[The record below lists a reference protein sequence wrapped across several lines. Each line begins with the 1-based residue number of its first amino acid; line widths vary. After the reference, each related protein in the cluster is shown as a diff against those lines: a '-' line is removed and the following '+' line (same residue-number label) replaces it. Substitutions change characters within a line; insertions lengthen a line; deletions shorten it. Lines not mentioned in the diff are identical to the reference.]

1 MKKTGDP
8 LDTPIM
14 RQYLELKSQNPD
26 AILFFRLGDFYE
38 MFLDDAMNAAPIM
51 DVTLTRRQNNIPM
64 AGVPFHNVEP
74 YIARLLDAGKK
85 VAIAEQSVD
94 PANPKLMMR
103 AITRVISPGTIIEDE
118 LLTGESHNYLMAV
131 VPEDVSAGL
140 SLADVSTGDF
150 FCLRASAADE
160 AGLDRLIRDAFARYG
175 PREILVPSSALKWLG
190 DLLPEARNIVPVEEW
205 RASPLEGRRLLTTA
219 YGDIKSLG
227 FLAEKDAALAACG
240 LILSYIQISFPT
252 KKIRLSPPMVREEG
266 SVMRLDEQTI
276 RNLDLVYNAQER
288 GVTRT
293 LFSVM
298 NFCRTAPGRRA
309 LKEALLHPLT
319 DRGEIIRRQEGALFL
334 IESPQMRRS
343 LEESLGGV
351 SDLERVTA
359 RMAAGRALPRDFP
372 AIRGTIRAGGE
383 IYRILG
389 KHLEGGAIAP
399 VLNELADEIEKW
411 VEPEPPSLL
420 GKGPFLQVGVRA
432 DLDTAREARDKG
444 TAWIAEF
451 EAGEKKRTG
460 ISNLRVRYN
469 RVTGYAVEITKS
481 NLANVPADYVRRQT
495 LLGQERFTCPRLQ
508 ELETAIAGAEETID
522 RVEKQEFDRL
532 VSLVLSH
539 TDALAGLMHDLARL
553 DFTSSLAAAA
563 LRWNWE
569 RPEIVTERSFEIH
582 EGRHPVVEAYLPED
596 AQFIPNDILLG
607 GEDRVFAVLTGPN
620 MAGKSTYIR
629 QAALIQLMAQVGS
642 YVPAKKARLSAADG
656 IFTRIGASDNLT
668 RGESTFYV
676 EMLETARILNRC
688 TDRSL
693 VIMDEV
699 GRGTSTYD
707 GLSIAWALVEYLSGM
722 GPRPRVLFA
731 THYHELTS
739 LDDRP
744 GVFNLTMDVRE
755 QEGTVV
761 FLRKV
766 REGAA
771 DDSYGIHVARLAGLP
786 EKLLVRA
793 EEKLRELERD
803 MEEKQKARPRRKKSR
818 EHEPDLFG

>member
-1 MKKTGDP
+1 MKKAGDP

-64 AGVPFHNVEP
+64 AGVPYHNAEP
-74 YIARLLDAGKK
+74 YIARLLEAGRK

-103 AITRVISPGTIIEDE
+103 SITRVISPGTIIEDE
-118 LLTGESHNYLMAV
+118 LLTGESHNYLFAV
-131 VPEDVSAGL
+131 VPDGTSAGL

-150 FCLRASAADE
+150 FCLRATAAE
-160 AGLDRLIRDAFARYG
+160 EEGLDRLIRDAFARYG
-175 PREILVPSSALKWLG
+175 PREILIPSSSATWLG
-190 DLLPEARNIVPVEEW
+190 ALLPEARNVVPVEDW

-227 FLAEKDAALAACG
+227 FFPEKDAALAAAG
-240 LILSYIQISFPT
+240 LILSYIQTSFPT
-252 KKIRLSPPMVREEG
+252 KKIRLSPPVVREEG

-298 NFCRTAPGRRA
+298 NFCRTPPGRRA

-319 DRGEIIRRQEGALFL
+319 DPAEIGRRQDGAAYLIHSSEIRRQ
-334 IESPQMRRS
+334 
-343 LEESLGGV
+343 LEEALLGV

-359 RMAAGRALPRDFP
+359 RIAAGRALPRDFQ
-372 AIRGTIRAGGE
+372 AVRGTIRAGGE

-389 KHLEGGAIAP
+389 GNLGAGGVSAALEG
-399 VLNELADEIEKW
+399 LASEIEKC
-411 VEPEPPSLL
+411 VEGDPPSLL
-420 GKGPFLQVGVRA
+420 GKGPFLRPGVRP

-451 EAGEKKRTG
+451 ESQEKKRTG

-481 NLANVPADYVRRQT
+481 NLGNVPADYVRRQT

-522 RVEKQEFDRL
+522 KVEKEEFERFIP
-532 VSLVLSH
+532 LVLSQ
-539 TDALAGLMHDLARL
+539 TEELASLMHDLARL
-553 DFTSSLAAAA
+553 DFTNSLAAAA
-563 LRWNWE
+563 VRWNWE
-569 RPEIVTERSFEIH
+569 KPEIVPERSFEIH
-582 EGRHPVVEAYLPED
+582 AGRHPVVEAYLDEAVP
-596 AQFIPNDILLG
+596 FIPNDILLSG
-607 GEDRVFAVLTGPN
+607 DDRVFAVLTGPN

-642 YVPAKKARLSAADG
+642 YVPARRARLSAADG

-707 GLSIAWALVEYLSGM
+707 GLSIAWALVEYLSGP

-755 QEGTVV
+755 SDGTVV

-786 EKLLVRA
+786 EQLLARA
-793 EEKLRELERD
+793 EEKLRELEHD

-818 EHEPDLFG
+818 ENEPGLFG

>member
-14 RQYLELKSQNPD
+14 RQYLELKSHNPD

-64 AGVPFHNVEP
+64 AGVPYHNAEP
-74 YIARLLDAGKK
+74 YIARLLEAGRK
-85 VAIAEQSVD
+85 VAIAEQSID
-94 PANPKLMMR
+94 PSNPKLMMR
-103 AITRVISPGTIIEDE
+103 SITRVISPGTIIEDE

-131 VPEDVSAGL
+131 VPDGLAAGL

-150 FCLRASAADE
+150 FCLRASAPDE
-160 AGLDRLIRDAFARYG
+160 AGLHRLIRDAYARYG
-175 PREILVPSSALKWLG
+175 PREILVPSSGAAQLEE
-190 DLLPEARNIVPVEEW
+190 LLPEARNIVPLEEW
-205 RASPLEGRRLLTTA
+205 RASPLEGRRLLTAA
-219 YGDIKSLG
+219 YGDLKSLG
-227 FLAEKDAALAACG
+227 FLSEKDAALAASG
-240 LILSYIQISFPT
+240 LILYYIQTSFPS
-252 KKIRLSPPMVREEG
+252 KKIRLSAPVVREES

-298 NFCRTAPGRRA
+298 NFCRTQPGRRA

-319 DRGEIIRRQEGALFL
+319 DAGEIRRRQEGAAFL
-334 IESPQMRRS
+334 IASTEIRS
-343 LEESLGGV
+343 RLEEALGGI

-359 RMAAGRALPRDFP
+359 RMAAGRALPRDFQ
-372 AIRGTIRAGGE
+372 AVRGTIRAGAE
-383 IYRILG
+383 IYLILG
-389 KHLEGGAIAP
+389 KHLDAAGIPPA
-399 VLNELADEIEKW
+399 LDQLAADIEKW
-411 VEPEPPSLL
+411 VEADPPSLL
-420 GKGPFLQVGVRA
+420 GKGPFLRTGVRA

-451 EAGEKKRTG
+451 EAEEKKRTG

-481 NLANVPADYVRRQT
+481 NLANVPPDYVRRQT

-508 ELETAIAGAEETID
+508 ELETAIAGAEETIE
-522 RVEKQEFDRL
+522 RAEKEEFERL
-532 VSLVLSH
+532 VGLVLSH
-539 TDALAGLMHDLARL
+539 MDALASLMHDLARL
-553 DFTSSLAAAA
+553 DFTTSLALSA
-563 LRWNWE
+563 LRWNWV
-569 RPEIVTERSFEIH
+569 RPEIVPDRAFEVY
-582 EGRHPVVEAYLPED
+582 EGRHPVVEAWLPDD
-596 AQFIPNDILLG
+596 AQFIPNDIVLG

-642 YVPAKKARLSAADG
+642 YIPARKARLSLADG

-676 EMLETARILNRC
+676 EMLETARILHRC

-707 GLSIAWALVEYLSGM
+707 GLSIAWALVEYLSGS

-755 QEGTVV
+755 QDGTVV

-818 EHEPDLFG
+818 ENEPELFQ